1 MTRAKEY
8 MFEGEL
14 LTVAEIGARLGVAP
28 NVLRRRMHAGEPPER
43 AFSGRRRD
51 RKYECEGRELTL
63 RQIAGESGIPFKTL
77 SNAVYSGRVKPEELE
92 AYIRKAMMRREG
104 RTAPVVMEHK
114 ERASEAQ
121 MAAAIAAML
130 LFNDNLLQEAGFR
143 ETQKGVYEF
152 GAELCRYVL
161 RMLPGGRTE
170 LRAYCR
176 ETGGCMM
183 RRDYEIRDG
192 VVLEARA

>member
-1 MTRAKEY
+1 MIRAKEY

-28 NVLRRRMHAGEPPER
+28 NVLRERLRAGEPPER
-43 AFSGRRRD
+43 AFSGRRRG
-51 RKYECEGRELTL
+51 RKYEYKGRELTL

-77 SNAVYSGRVKPEELE
+77 SNAVYSGSVKPEELE
-92 AYIRKAMMRREG
+92 AYIRKAMMRRVG

-130 LFNDNLLQEAGFR
+130 FNDNLLQEAGFR
-143 ETQKGVYEF
+143 ETQKGAYEF

-161 RMLPGGRTE
+161 RMLPGGRAE